1 MTTPANKEPIQAVA
15 WWIPKAEQFCI
26 AKQSGERPFVKAWE
40 PLYTKEQLEDAIA
53 QERERIAKLFDNG
66 SDNPLGFHIAAAIRA
81 SA

>member
-1 MTTPANKEPIQAVA
+1 MNTTANKESVP
-15 WWIPKAEQFCI
+15 PT
-26 AKQSGERPFVKAWE
+26 SGE